1 MRIAVLIKQVPDT
14 WGERKLD
21 LATGRLDR
29 DASDRIIDE
38 IGERALEVA
47 LQARDAKTADEVVVV
62 TMGPAPAAEA
72 VKKGLSMGADSGIH
86 ISDDA
91 LAGSDTWTTAEA
103 LAGALR
109 EGGFDL
115 VIAGNESTDGRGGV
129 VPAMVAELLGLPLL
143 AELDEVTIGAGEVSG
158 SRGVDDA
165 ILTVS
170 APLPAL
176 VSITERTPEP
186 RFPNLRGIM
195 GAKKK
200 PVAGQDSSAV
210 GVEGGAAG
218 PGAHSVVTATA
229 ERPPRSA
236 GTIVE
241 DDGTAAAQL
250 AEFLAKNRLI

>member
-1 MRIAVLIKQVPDT
+1 MKIAVLIKQVPDT
-14 WGERKLD
+14 WGERRLD

-29 DASDRIIDE
+29 DASERVVDE

-47 LQARDAKTADEVVVV
+47 LRSREDGVADEVVVV

-72 VKKGLSMGADSGIH
+72 IKKGLSMGADSGIH
-86 ISDDA
+86 IADDA

-109 EGGFDL
+109 DGGYDL

-129 VPAMVAELLGLPLL
+129 VPAMVAELLGRPLL
-143 AELDEVTIGAGEVSG
+143 ADLDQVTISAGEVAG
-158 SRGVDDA
+158 SRGVEDA
-165 ILTVS
+165 ALTLS
-170 APLPAL
+170 APLPAV
-176 VSITERTPEP
+176 VSVTERTPEA

-195 GAKKK
+195 GARKK
-200 PVAGQDSSAV
+200 PVAKPDAGAV
-210 GVEGGAAG
+210 GAEGGAG
-218 PGAHSVVTATA
+218 SSGAHSVVTATS

-250 AEFLAKNRLI
+250 AEYLAAQKLI